1 MKIKS
6 AKIPHTYITNVATA
20 ILASL
25 LFSCEDKQD
34 YASASYES
42 KASTKLHLS
51 EEFITDKFIKNG
63 ISIIEAK
70 ALNIPNTELVVN
82 GFIGGLRKPFATH
95 RATFV
100 LADESLERCDEIDD
114 DHCNTPWDVCCED
127 RNKVML
133 GTLTVQFTD
142 TNGSV
147 LRGNIQNI
155 HRLRPGI
162 GIQIHGKVAK
172 ESLPNAMVINASKF
186 MIKN

>member
-1 MKIKS
+1 MKNNS
-6 AKIPHTYITNVATA
+6 PKILQNYIIIVATV
-20 ILASL
+20 ILVSL
-25 LFSCEDKQD
+25 LLSCEGKQD
-34 YASASYES
+34 YENSNYES

-51 EEFITDKFIKNG
+51 SEFITDKFFNNG

-70 ALNIPNTELVVN
+70 AINVPHTELVVN

-114 DHCNTPWDVCCED
+114 DHCTTPWDVCCED
-127 RNKVML
+127 RNRVML

-142 TNGSV
+142 VNGSV

-155 HRLRPGI
+155 HGLRPGI

-172 ESLPNAMVINASKF
+172 ESLANAMVINASKF

>member
-1 MKIKS
+1 MKIKTT
-6 AKIPHTYITNVATA
+6 KISHTYVIHTVTV
-20 ILASL
+20 ILVLL
-25 LFSCEDKQD
+25 LFSCEGKQE
-34 YASASYES
+34 YASTYYES
-42 KASTKLHLS
+42 KASAKLHLS
-51 EEFITDKFIKNG
+51 EEFIADKYVRNG

-70 ALNIPNTELVVN
+70 VLNVPDTELVVN

-100 LADESLERCDEIDD
+100 LADETLERCDEIDD

-147 LRGNIQNI
+147 LSGNIQNI
-155 HRLRPGI
+155 HGLRPGI

-172 ESLPNAMVINASKF
+172 ESLSNAMVINATKF
-186 MIKN
+186 MITN